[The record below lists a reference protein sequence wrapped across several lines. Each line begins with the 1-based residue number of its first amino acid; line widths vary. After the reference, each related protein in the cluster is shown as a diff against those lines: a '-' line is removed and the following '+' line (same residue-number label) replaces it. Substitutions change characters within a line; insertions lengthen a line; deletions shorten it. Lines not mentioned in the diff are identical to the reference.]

1 MTTLRQVAV
10 VSFLI
15 CLGAGIV
22 RAADFPKIFHV
33 PEDKIEFQLYPE
45 PTLVFVGVNSS
56 NQPIEGDFS
65 FEIVDV
71 VAKNQHYEESVF
83 AFSKGTF
90 KEQPGETTE
99 GLPWTVKSLPSTE
112 LATLAAMRLR
122 YSFTPKPGYDFAPVH
137 GVAQFGRVFRN
148 RFNLSMMSSAH
159 SAPGTPYPVRVRVD
173 DPATGRPL
181 ANIPV
186 ELEFEISE
194 CARDA
199 DEKTAKRTL
208 TTDSSGD
215 GVVTFHIDPASTC
228 TEGKV
233 NATATRG
240 GFSDSA
246 STEFKLPDSP
256 SLRLSTDKPLYQ
268 PGQTVHMRLL
278 AFGPNRPHRPRSH
291 AI

>member
-56 NQPIEGDFS
+56 NQPIEGDLS
-65 FEIVDV
+65 FEIVNV

-99 GLPWTVKSLPSTE
+99 KLPWTVKSLPSTE

-137 GVAQFGRVFRN
+137 GVAQFGRGFPD
-148 RFNLSMMSSAH
+148 RFNLSTMGSAH
-159 SAPGTPYPVRVRVD
+159 SADNSVPGGRVTYPRRLV
-173 DPATGRPL
+173 
-181 ANIPV
+181 
-186 ELEFEISE
+186 F
-194 CARDA
+194 AR
-199 DEKTAKRTL
+199 T
-208 TTDSSGD
+208 
-215 GVVTFHIDPASTC
+215 
-228 TEGKV
+228 
-233 NATATRG
+233 N
-240 GFSDSA
+240 
-246 STEFKLPDSP
+246 
-256 SLRLSTDKPLYQ
+256 
-268 PGQTVHMRLL
+268 
-278 AFGPNRPHRPRSH
+278 
-291 AI
+291 